1 MNLHVPLLVL
11 RLKLLKYFWTSSY
24 LFSGTIFGPP
34 STPFS
39 GDYFWTSLYL
49 FPNDYFWN
57 LPLLH
62 SQENTFGPTSTSHRA
77 LELVAVVAV
86 VLAVALR
93 NTYCCFLYSSPVRN
107 ICSSAWNSLTTS
119 PYKRKTISLNIA
131 WVFFIHVLV
140 LNWSYALWLKFKR
153 SK

>member
-1 MNLHVPLLVL
+1 MSDTVVNTFEPTCTSTSAQIKTFLILLDLLRLVL
-11 RLKLLKYFWTSSY
+11 RDYFWTSLY
-24 LFSGTIFGPP
+24 
-34 STPFS
+34 PFS

-49 FPNDYFWN
+49 FPDDYFWD

-119 PYKRKTISLNIA
+119 PYKTKTISLTIA
-131 WVFFIHVLV
+131 QVFLFTSL
-140 LNWSYALWLKFKR
+140 Y
-153 SK
+153 